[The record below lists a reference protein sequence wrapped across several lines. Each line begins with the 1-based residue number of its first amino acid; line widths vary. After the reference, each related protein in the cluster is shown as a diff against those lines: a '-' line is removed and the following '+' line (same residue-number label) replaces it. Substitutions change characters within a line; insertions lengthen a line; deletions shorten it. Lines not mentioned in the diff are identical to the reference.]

1 MYDIIKEMIENAD
14 IHTDYELAD
23 IIYNLMYELATTY
36 NIPSN
41 WDYDVEQ
48 IVSEYCGNNWIYE
61 NCKLYTFI

>member
-23 IIYNLMYELATTY
+23 IIYNLMYKLATTD

-48 IVSEYCGNNWIYE
+48 IASEYCGNNWICE
-61 NCKLYTFI
+61 NCKLYIFI